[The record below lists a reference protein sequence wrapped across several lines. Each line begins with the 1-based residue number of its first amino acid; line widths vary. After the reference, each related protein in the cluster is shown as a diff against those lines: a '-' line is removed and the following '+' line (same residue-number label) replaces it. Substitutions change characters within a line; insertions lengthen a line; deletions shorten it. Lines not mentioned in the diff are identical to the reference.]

1 MNIFQESTG
10 DYSIRRVL
18 AGLFSLLACIS
29 GSSSIFFQLDWKI
42 VAVAFGVPIV
52 AVLVLLFFTT
62 WGDVIE
68 TIKTVKGKNE

>member
-1 MNIFQESTG
+1 VNIFQESSG

-18 AGLFSLLACIS
+18 AGVFSVLACVA
-29 GSSSIFFQLDWKI
+29 GSASIFFRLGWKI
-42 VAVAFGVPIV
+42 VAVSFGVPIV